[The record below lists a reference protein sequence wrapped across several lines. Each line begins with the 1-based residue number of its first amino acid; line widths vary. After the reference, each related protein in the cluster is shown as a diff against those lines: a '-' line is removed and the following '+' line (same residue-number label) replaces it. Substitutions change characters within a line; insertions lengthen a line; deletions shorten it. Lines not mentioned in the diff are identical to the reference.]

1 MDVTEPRYPARMD
14 QMKRLAVYYAP
25 RPGEFADRTARWLG
39 WDPAKGQAVVQ
50 DAVPG
55 ISDPAAITRDPR
67 RYGFH
72 GTIRAP
78 FRLAE
83 GVSGAEVRD
92 CVAQLAASLSPVTCS
107 GLALENLHGFLALT
121 PQGCEAALLEFA
133 AQVVERTNHLR
144 APLSE
149 AEIARRRPETLSP
162 RQRDLMDRWGYPFVM
177 EEFRF
182 HLTLTDR
189 LSVFDAGPISQT
201 LQAHFA
207 PVLPQPFVIEDLC
220 LFGEDAA
227 GRFHL
232 VHRYALTG

>member
-1 MDVTEPRYPARMD
+1 MD
-14 QMKRLAVYYAP
+14 QMKRFAVYYAP
-25 RPGEFADRTARWLG
+25 RPGAFADRANEWLG
-39 WDPAKGQAVVQ
+39 WDPATGQALPQ
-50 DAVPG
+50 PRVPG
-55 ISDPAAITRDPR
+55 IADPAAITADPR

-83 GVSGAEVRD
+83 GVTPDTAAAT
-92 CVAQLAASLSPVTCS
+92 VAALAARLAPVTCE
-107 GLALENLHGFLALT
+107 GLTLENLHGFLALT
-121 PQGCEAALLEFA
+121 PQGCEAALLELGA
-133 AQVVERTNHLR
+133 AVVEGTNALR

-149 AEIARRRPETLSP
+149 AEIARRRPEALSP
-162 RQRDLMDRWGYPFVM
+162 RQRELLHRWGYPYVM

-189 LSVFDAGPISQT
+189 LADPAPAMAALAS
-201 LQAHFA
+201 HFA
-207 PVLPQPFVIEDLC
+207 DAVPRPFVIEDLC

-232 VHRYALTG
+232 LHRYALTG